1 MKKREKTFCLYVSQG
16 KTLEEAAGLAGYKNH
31 SVGYSLIVR
40 TDIMK
45 EITTLL
51 NARTKLMK
59 SLVSVGYQRLAF
71 GSISDPITLI
81 TSKEVS
87 DEQLRN
93 MDLFMISEIKKP
105 KDGAMEIK
113 FFDRLKALEK
123 LSGIGEEKKEIL
135 PFYQAL
141 EQGAKA
147 LGDKYE

>member
-16 KTLEEAAGLAGYKNH
+16 KTLEEASHLAGYKDITIGN
-31 SVGYSLIVR
+31 SLIVR
-40 TDIMK
+40 SDILD
-45 EITTLL
+45 EISCLL
-51 NARTKLMK
+51 NAKTKLMK
-59 SLVSVGYQRLAF
+59 MLSAVGYERLAF
-71 GSISDPITLI
+71 GSIKDCITLI
-81 TSKEVS
+81 KNETFKP
-87 DEQLRN
+87 EQLDN

-123 LSGIGEEKKEIL
+123 LSNMGDEGKGSL

-141 EQGAKA
+141 ELGAKA